1 MITVNLIP
9 KEILRKERTPVGQFA
24 AILLCV
30 LAVVGS
36 FAAYLYVEFGRRA
49 EVESEL
55 GKVKAELELV
65 RPHQEYADRL
75 LKEKRE
81 YARRTETIQGIGAAR
96 VLWSKKLDEF
106 WSVIQNDGDTESHLV
121 WLTGLQAKSPEKKS
135 KKRKVAGSVKISGF
149 SASDKSKRLSNFH
162 HDLVR
167 SPFFKDFFDIND
179 PEGAV
184 VSFKDDKEPDAAWN
198 FTFDMKMGDKPGA
211 KRAPRRA
218 PASGNKK

>member
-9 KEILRKERTPVGQFA
+9 KEILRKERTPIGQFA

-55 GKVKAELELV
+55 SQVQADLELV
-65 RPHQEYADRL
+65 RPHKEYADRL
-75 LKEKRE
+75 IREKRE
-81 YARRTETIQGIGAAR
+81 YSRRTETIQGIGAAR

-106 WSVIQNDGDTESHLV
+106 WSVIQNDGDVDSHNV
-121 WLTGLQAKSPEKKS
+121 WITNLQAKSPQKRN
-135 KKRKVAGSVKISGF
+135 KKRAVSGSFKISGF
-149 SASDKSKRLSNFH
+149 SASDKSRRLSNFH
-162 HDLVR
+162 RDLVR
-167 SPFFKDFFDIND
+167 SPFFKDFYDIND

-184 VSFKDDKEPDAAWN
+184 VTFKDDKEPGAAWN
-198 FTFDMKMGDKPGA
+198 FTFDMKMGEEPGKA
-211 KRAPRRA
+211 KKAPRKR
-218 PASGNKK
+218 PARKKK